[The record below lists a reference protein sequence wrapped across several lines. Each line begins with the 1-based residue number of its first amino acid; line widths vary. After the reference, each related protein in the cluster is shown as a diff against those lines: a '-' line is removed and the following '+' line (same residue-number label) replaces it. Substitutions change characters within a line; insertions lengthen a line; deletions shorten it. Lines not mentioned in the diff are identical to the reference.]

1 MCLARVAVNC
11 GQVTTRSPLEIR
23 LCRDS
28 HDIGFD
34 TSPALSINRA
44 AHRIWRASFLP
55 MKPTLLILAA
65 GMGSRYGG
73 LKQLDAMGPSG
84 EVVLDYSVFDAI
96 RAGFGKVVFVIRRDF
111 EEQFRTQIG
120 SKFGDR
126 IAVDYAFQD
135 INDLPAG
142 FSLPEG
148 RTKPWGTAHAV
159 LAAEKVVHEPFL
171 MINADDFYGRDAFA
185 KIAADLTA
193 PRPADGKSHYS
204 MVGYYLR
211 NTLSDHGSV
220 ARGVCTRDASGRLSS
235 VTEMTKI
242 FKTASGAEN
251 RETDPALP
259 LTGSEVVSMNFF
271 GFTPDIFP
279 HLRAAFT
286 EFLKVNGTDMKAE
299 CYVPKEVDA
308 LIQSGKSD
316 VTVLESND
324 SWFGVTY
331 PEDKADVVASIQAL
345 VAAGAY
351 PQRLWS

>member
-1 MCLARVAVNC
+1 
-11 GQVTTRSPLEIR
+11 
-23 LCRDS
+23 
-28 HDIGFD
+28 
-34 TSPALSINRA
+34 
-44 AHRIWRASFLP
+44 

-126 IAVDYAFQD
+126 IQVDYAFQD
-135 INDLPAG
+135 INDLPSG
-142 FSLPEG
+142 FTVPEG

-159 LAAEKVVHEPFL
+159 LAAEKVVHEPCL
-171 MINADDFYGRDAFA
+171 MINADDFYGRDAFV
-185 KIAADLTA
+185 KIATDLTT
-193 PRPADGKSHYS
+193 PRPEDGKSHYS
-204 MVGYYLR
+204 MVGYYLK

-220 ARGVCTRDASGRLSS
+220 SRGVCTRDGNGMLSS
-235 VTEMTKI
+235 VKEMTKI
-242 FKTASGAEN
+242 FKTAHGAEN
-251 RETDPALP
+251 RETEPPTP
-259 LTGSEVVSMNFF
+259 LTGSEIVSMNFF

-286 EFLKVNGTDMKAE
+286 EFLQANGSDVKGE
-299 CYVPKEVDA
+299 CYAPKVVND
-308 LIQSGKSD
+308 LIQAGKAD
-316 VTVLESND
+316 VKVLESND

-331 PEDKADVVASIQAL
+331 PEDKADVVSAIRAL
-345 VAAGAY
+345 VAAGEY
-351 PQRLWS
+351 PQSLWG

>member
-1 MCLARVAVNC
+1 
-11 GQVTTRSPLEIR
+11 
-23 LCRDS
+23 
-28 HDIGFD
+28 
-34 TSPALSINRA
+34 
-44 AHRIWRASFLP
+44 
-55 MKPTLLILAA
+55 
-65 GMGSRYGG
+65 
-73 LKQLDAMGPSG
+73 MGPSG

-126 IAVDYAFQD
+126 IEVDYAFQD
-135 INDLPAG
+135 ITDLPAG

-185 KIAADLTA
+185 KIAADLTT
-193 PRPADGKSHYS
+193 PRPDDGKSHYS

-286 EFLKVNGTDMKAE
+286 EFLKVNGTDLKAE

-308 LIQSGKSD
+308 LIQSGKAD

-351 PQRLWS
+351 PQSLWS

>member
-1 MCLARVAVNC
+1 MQA
-11 GQVTTRSPLEIR
+11 SK
-23 LCRDS
+23 
-28 HDIGFD
+28 
-34 TSPALSINRA
+34 
-44 AHRIWRASFLP
+44 SFLIFY

-111 EEQFRTQIG
+111 EEQFRSQIG
-120 SKFGDR
+120 SKYGSR
-126 IAVDYAFQD
+126 IQVEYAFQD

-142 FSLPEG
+142 FSVPEG

-159 LAAEKVVHEPFL
+159 LAAESVVNEPFL

-185 KIAADLTA
+185 KIGADLAA
-193 PRPADGKSHYS
+193 PRAEDGKSHYS
-204 MVGYYLR
+204 MVGFYLK

-220 ARGVCTRDASGRLSS
+220 ARGVCTRGPDGMLSS

-242 FKTASGAEN
+242 FKTATGAEN
-251 RETDPALP
+251 RETEPPTA
-259 LTGSEVVSMNFF
+259 LTGEEVVSMNFF
-271 GFTPDIFP
+271 GFTPDIFA

-286 EFLKVNGTDMKAE
+286 KFLETNGTDLKAE
-299 CYVPKEVDA
+299 CYVPKEVDV
-308 LIQSGKSD
+308 LIRDGKAD

-331 PEDKADVVASIQAL
+331 PEDKADVVSSIRAL
-345 VAAGAY
+345 VASGAY
-351 PQRLWS
+351 PENLWA